1 VACAPLSN
9 LLLTLPGKSNAAVT
23 DVELLKHTPLFSQM
37 DDTDLA
43 GLLDKLELT
52 RFTAGEMSQNRQ
64 SDKDLLAAKSDT
76 HAD

>member
-1 VACAPLSN
+1 MACAPLSN

-23 DVELLKHTPLFSQM
+23 DVDLLKHMPLFSQM

-52 RFTAGEMSQNRQ
+52 HFTAAVMSRNRQ
-64 SDKDLLAAKSDT
+64 SDKDLLAAEPRPPSD
-76 HAD
+76 